1 MKPIELRFAPMNWQ
15 RIVFRLFLS
24 SIVFSLGIAGC
35 NLQQLNLSQSARLT
49 EVRATELQLHVEQ
62 TLVALQST
70 QQVPELTLQA
80 QRATLQAQQAQGTRG
95 VLNTAT
101 PQAPNAE
108 FTQAT
113 EQTLQ
118 TQAVATTPMPS
129 ETPAVLDPQAL
140 QERMK
145 SANILLYEDMVAHI
159 DTKRYAKETLL
170 RMGLPFKDDGNA
182 KGWLAKDLE
191 NNAPNGEAW
200 DLVILAVEDK
210 VGAQGEFFNYALQAL
225 DKGASVILEVWFLD
239 QTHGGSAGQLL
250 DRCGLAYHGDR
261 EKIPPAQMALY
272 VLDAGDPILNQ
283 PNPKLSFT
291 ANSNYWWDPN
301 GRQSYDTGDLLK
313 LAPGGS
319 ARLLVGTQAKETTSH
334 GVLAVCEDGRL
345 ILQTFSSHTL
355 TFDAGTLIWEN
366 YIYNALRKRFEP

>member
-1 MKPIELRFAPMNWQ
+1 MKPIHFRSLSMNYR
-15 RIVFRLFLS
+15 RIIFQLILS
-24 SIVFSLGIAGC
+24 CVVFSLGAAGC

-70 QQVPELTLQA
+70 QQIPALTLQA
-80 QRATLQAQQAQGTRG
+80 QRATMQAQQVQGTRG
-95 VLNTAT
+95 AIHTAT
-101 PQAPNAE
+101 PQPPIVE
-108 FTQAT
+108 LTQAA
-113 EQTLQ
+113 EQTPP
-118 TQAVATTPMPS
+118 TQVAAETPTPG
-129 ETPAVLDPQAL
+129 ETPAALDPQAL

-225 DKGASVILEVWFLD
+225 DKGASVILEVWFID
-239 QTHGGSAGQLL
+239 QTQGGSAGQLL
-250 DRCGLAYHGDR
+250 NRCGLAYHGDR

-272 VLDAGDPILNQ
+272 VLDADDPILNQ

-291 ANSNYWWDPN
+291 ANSNYWWDAS
-301 GRQSYDTGDLLK
+301 GRRSYDTGDLLK
-313 LAPGGS
+313 LTPDS
-319 ARLLVGTQAKETTSH
+319 SSRLLVGAQAKEMTSH

>member
-1 MKPIELRFAPMNWQ
+1 MRPMILRFSSMNFR
-15 RIVFRLFLS
+15 RIVFQLFLYGV
-24 SIVFSLGIAGC
+24 VFGFGTAGC

-80 QRATLQAQQAQGTRG
+80 QRATLQAQQAQGTRAA
-95 VLNTAT
+95 LITAT

-108 FTQAT
+108 LTQSA
-113 EQTLQ
+113 EQTLP
-118 TQAVATTPMPS
+118 TQAAP
-129 ETPAVLDPQAL
+129 ETPSPVETPIALDPQAL

-145 SANILLYEDMVAHI
+145 SANILLYEDMVAHT
-159 DTKRYAKETLL
+159 DTKRYAKEALL
-170 RMGLPFKDDGNA
+170 HMGLPFKDDGNA
-182 KGWLAKDLE
+182 KGWLADDLE
-191 NNAPNGEAW
+191 KNAPNGKAW

-239 QTHGGSAGQLL
+239 QTYGGSASQLL
-250 DRCGLAYHGDR
+250 DRCGLVYHGDR
-261 EKIPPAQMALY
+261 KKIPPAQMALY
-272 VLDAGDPILNQ
+272 VLDANDPILNQ

-301 GRQSYDTGDLLK
+301 GRRSYDTGDLLK
-313 LAPGGS
+313 LAPGS
-319 ARLLVGTQAKETTSH
+319 STRLLVGTQAQATTSH
-334 GVLAVCEDGRL
+334 GVLAVCEGGRL

-355 TFDAGTLIWEN
+355 TFDAGKLIWEN